1 MDALAFF
8 NKAIDSLIEFC
19 KTKLTAATAEAIA
32 WVGLILIHA
41 SALPS
46 VVSLMAGVN
55 DKMPSIDMV
64 LFTWVGLT
72 LFFIRAAVMRNM
84 LYIIT
89 IGLGFIV
96 HALLLAF
103 LVFK

>member
-1 MDALAFF
+1 MNALTFF
-8 NKAIDSLIEFC
+8 NRAADGFVDFC
-19 KTKLTAATAEAIA
+19 KTKLTAATAETIA

-41 SALPS
+41 STLPS
-46 VVSLMAGVN
+46 VISLMAGVN